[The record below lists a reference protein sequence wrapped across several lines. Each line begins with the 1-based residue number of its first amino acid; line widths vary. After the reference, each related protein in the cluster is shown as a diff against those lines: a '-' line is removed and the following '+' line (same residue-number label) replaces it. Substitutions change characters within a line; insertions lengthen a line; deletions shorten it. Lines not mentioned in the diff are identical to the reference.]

1 MDLQL
6 HGKHASSPA
15 AAAASAQ
22 AIARQLALEGCDVAI
37 GARSEGPL
45 QAGRRRAGEG
55 DRAQDRPADGGHDE
69 RRVDQGVRQEGRRR
83 RWAASKS

>member
-6 HGKHASSPA
+6 QGKHAVVTGGSRGIGK
-15 AAAASAQ
+15 

-45 QAGRRRAGEG
+45 QA
-55 DRAQDRPADGGHDE
+55 DGG
-69 RRVDQGVRQEGRRR
+69 
-83 RWAASKS
+83 